1 MQPGYFITGT
11 DTGVG
16 KTLVASALVYQFA
29 QRGFKSVGMKPIA
42 AGCELVN
49 GVLISEDVAQLVS
62 ASNVAMPMSKINPYA
77 FKPAVS
83 PHLAAKMAGVEIE
96 LSVIEQAYSQ
106 LVAQAEVVIVEG
118 VGGFCVPLS
127 DSADTADLATVLAL
141 PVMMVVGMRLGCLNH
156 ALLTVAAIK
165 ARGLTLAGWIAN
177 SIDPNMAMFE
187 ENLSSLK
194 QRIDAPCLGVI
205 PWQPEVDFRLAAS
218 YLASS
223 APSTTTL

>member
-1 MQPGYFITGT
+1 M
-11 DTGVG
+11 
-16 KTLVASALVYQFA
+16 VASALVYQFA
-29 QRGFKSVGMKPIA
+29 QCGYKSVGMKPVA

-49 GVLISEDVAQLVS
+49 GELVSEDVVQLVS
-62 ASNVAMPMSKINPYA
+62 ASNLLVSVLQINPYA

-83 PHLAAKMAGVEIE
+83 PHLAAKMAGMEIE
-96 LSVIEQAYSQ
+96 LSVIERAYSQ
-106 LVAQAEVVIVEG
+106 LVAQADIVIVEG

-127 DSADTADLATVLAL
+127 DSLDTADMATALAL

-165 ARGLTLAGWIAN
+165 ASGLTLAGWIAN

-205 PWQPEVDFRLAAS
+205 PWQREADFRLAAS